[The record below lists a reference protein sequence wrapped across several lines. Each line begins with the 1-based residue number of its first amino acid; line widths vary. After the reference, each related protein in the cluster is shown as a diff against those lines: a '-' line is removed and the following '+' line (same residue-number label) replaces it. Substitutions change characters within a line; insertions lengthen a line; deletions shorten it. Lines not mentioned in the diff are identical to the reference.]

1 MNVSHFRTS
10 EDFMAELAGAVNAR
24 LNSVEDVMERLKLGR
39 SKVFEVIGSGALR
52 SIKVG
57 RRRLVSEAALVD
69 FISRLE
75 AGDVAVGGDDAA

>member
-1 MNVSHFRTS
+1 VSHFRTS
-10 EDFMAELAGAVNAR
+10 EDFVGELAAVVNAR

-69 FISRLE
+69 FINRLE
-75 AGDVAVGGDDAA
+75 AHDVTVGGDDAA